1 MMRHILFLITL
12 CLLSTGCS
20 DASDSTAGLGV
31 DAEDAKALDAAA
43 DKLDAEPSAPTET
56 SQ

>member
-1 MMRHILFLITL
+1 MRQIVLSITL
-12 CLLSTGCS
+12 CLLSTGCG
-20 DASDSTAGLGV
+20 DASNSTARLGV

-43 DKLDAEPSAPTET
+43 EKLDGARGAQPEI

>member
-1 MMRHILFLITL
+1 MRHILLSIAL
-12 CLLSTGCS
+12 CLLSTGCG
-20 DASDSTAGLGV
+20 DASDSTARLGV

-43 DKLDAEPSAPTET
+43 EKLDATHSAQPET